1 MTQGGASPPGGGA
14 VAILAPET
22 QVPQGRETHPGR
34 TCATPGRTSWARDGD
49 RPRLRAINLGNPGG
63 PLDTERAVVTWEG
76 PGEPIVLTLYGP
88 DGEVGFAPTGKV
100 PPYHGSDPRQNI

>member
-1 MTQGGASPPGGGA
+1 MAQATYGARNVPWPPLRAAGRASPGPGGGD
-14 VAILAPET
+14 
-22 QVPQGRETHPGR
+22 Q
-34 TCATPGRTSWARDGD
+34 
-49 RPRLRAINLGNPGG
+49 PRLRAINLGNPGG

-100 PPYHGSDPRQNI
+100 PLYHGSDPRQNI